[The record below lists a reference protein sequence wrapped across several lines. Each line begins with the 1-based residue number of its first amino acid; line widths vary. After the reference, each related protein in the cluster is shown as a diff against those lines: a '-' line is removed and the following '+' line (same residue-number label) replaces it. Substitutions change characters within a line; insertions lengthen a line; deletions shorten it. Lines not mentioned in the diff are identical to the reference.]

1 MAAVLN
7 NQQITDE
14 LHQLK
19 LNLQSME
26 STLNVT
32 VQSMNESIQQS
43 KNMGTEIDNKLRDHI
58 NPLVDAK
65 VIEKL
70 TPLNDNHIALA
81 QSIDAR
87 MAAISAEIADAKDVF
102 SDDVGNSKLIN
113 DQLSAQ
119 LIQVTL
125 KELRTKR

>member
-1 MAAVLN
+1 MAAVLD

-14 LHQLK
+14 LYALK
-19 LNLQSME
+19 ANLQTMEATLNL
-26 STLNVT
+26 T

-70 TPLNDNHIALA
+70 NSLNDNHIALA
-81 QSIDAR
+81 QTMDAR
-87 MAAISAEIADAKDVF
+87 MTAIAVEIADAKDVF
-102 SDDVGNSKLIN
+102 F
-113 DQLSAQ
+113 
-119 LIQVTL
+119 
-125 KELRTKR
+125 